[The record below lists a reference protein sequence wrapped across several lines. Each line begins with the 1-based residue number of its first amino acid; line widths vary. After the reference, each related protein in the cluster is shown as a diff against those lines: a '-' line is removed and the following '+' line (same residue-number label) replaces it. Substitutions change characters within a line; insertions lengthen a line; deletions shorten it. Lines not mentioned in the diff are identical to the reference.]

1 MPFEWEKPV
10 MGTKSQVFPA
20 INRRV
25 QGIFSDNSD
34 KCKSSPGWALPVCPA
49 HALGSHQGTSWGTR
63 SHVETLAV
71 SQESKANEIFQC
83 WLYITHSTKAL
94 TTTPKVHPV
103 KWHSFLFYSPQ
114 SMHWESAY
122 TVYFNRLTIVLSQGR
137 WWKWFSSEELPF
149 SIKGIPSFSG
159 CICCFLWF
167 PKGKCNTKKRY
178 FCKCE
183 EEKKAPEALSISNW
197 TKLKGWAARVTVLKQ
212 IVLHASLPTGSNPPW
227 PSGWSRL
234 FSLSFFHSCLHL
246 LPHC

>member
-25 QGIFSDNSD
+25 QGMFSDNSD

-49 HALGSHQGTSWGTR
+49 HPLGSHQGTSWGTR
-63 SHVETLAV
+63 SHVETLVV

-122 TVYFNRLTIVLSQGR
+122 TVYFNGLTIVISQGR

-149 SIKGIPSFSG
+149 LLKGSHRFQDAY
-159 CICCFLWF
+159 FAFFHF
-167 PKGKCNTKKRY
+167 PKGSAIRRKDIFVNVRRKKSPR
-178 FCKCE
+178 
-183 EEKKAPEALSISNW
+183 S
-197 TKLKGWAARVTVLKQ
+197 TV
-212 IVLHASLPTGSNPPW
+212 
-227 PSGWSRL
+227 
-234 FSLSFFHSCLHL
+234 HL
-246 LPHC
+246 